1 MLIRAFLL
9 CGLLIVPLIGTD
21 SAQAQK
27 NSPASEKSGA
37 VAATESASAS
47 RLDELR
53 NAGFAAL
60 YNLDYETARKNF
72 KEIARLFPEHPA
84 GPQFLAAVL
93 WAEQLNESRRLQA
106 SLYNSESFFKA
117 AEDKPDPK
125 TVEQFR
131 ALTRQ
136 AVQLAKA
143 RLKRNKQDIEA
154 LYFLGATEGLKAA
167 FATAVERRFM
177 AALGDGSNS
186 VDRHRE
192 VIKLDP
198 NFHDAELTIGLYDYI
213 VGGLPLPVKV
223 FASIA
228 GVRGSKRRGLETLQR
243 VAKEGRWARDDAK
256 ALLIVLLKREKRYA
270 DALAFSREL
279 AEKYPRNY
287 LFKLE
292 SADALIT
299 QAAMEREANHAAAAN
314 GAEREALVIFESL
327 LKDRA
332 TRDTAARSLD
342 LIHYRYGEALFVAG
356 QPERAASEFL
366 AAANVK
372 GAEQTL
378 ATMARLHAA
387 RAFDLAGKR
396 NDALAQ
402 YKVVLTRPDIYDSH
416 ENAKR
421 GLREPYK
428 VKTKE
433 PKAKQED

>member
-1 MLIRAFLL
+1 MLIRAILL
-9 CGLLIVPLIGTD
+9 CGALIVLLIGTGN
-21 SAQAQK
+21 AQAQ
-27 NSPASEKSGA
+27 NPSVSEKSGA
-37 VAATESASAS
+37 VAATESAGTA

-84 GPQFLAAVL
+84 GPQFLAATL

-136 AVQLAKA
+136 AAQLAKA
-143 RLKRNKQDIEA
+143 RLKRNRQDIEA

-292 SADALIT
+292 AADALIT
-299 QAAMEREANHAAAAN
+299 QAAMEREANHAAAAS
-314 GAEREALVIFESL
+314 GAEREAFVIFESL

-366 AAANVK
+366 AAANFK

-402 YKVVLTRPDIYDSH
+402 YKIVLTRPDIYDSH
-416 ENAKR
+416 EDAKR

-428 VKTKE
+428 MKTKE
-433 PKAKQED
+433 PKGKQED